1 MVSKE
6 RSEKFD
12 FDSEQAADLKWEVV
26 HNSVI
31 YSGGSDLKNLSDSK
45 NILLDLL
52 Q

>member
-6 RSEKFD
+6 RSQKFD
-12 FDSEQAADLKWEVV
+12 IDSEQAADLKWEIVQ
-26 HNSVI
+26 NSII
-31 YSGGSDLKNLSDSK
+31 YNGGSDLKNLSDSK